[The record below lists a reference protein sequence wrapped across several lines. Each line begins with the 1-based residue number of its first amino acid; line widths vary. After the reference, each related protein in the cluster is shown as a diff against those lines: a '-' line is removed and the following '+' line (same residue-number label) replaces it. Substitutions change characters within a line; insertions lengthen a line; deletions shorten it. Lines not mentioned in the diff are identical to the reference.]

1 MSYRI
6 SYLMPKKE
14 FERLIEKKQS
24 QAVQEAP
31 AKKSSTPR
39 RNVKPKKISSTP
51 RRKVKPK
58 KVSSAPRRHTKSKT
72 TTSKKAGEDQK
83 GQISRQRKNSREV
96 SEAVRCEE

>member
-14 FERLIEKKQS
+14 FKCLIGKKQS

-39 RNVKPKKISSTP
+39 RKAKPKKASPHPEGTQN
-51 RRKVKPK
+51 RRQQKSGKGLKRPNPPTEK
-58 KVSSAPRRHTKSKT
+58 KL
-72 TTSKKAGEDQK
+72 G
-83 GQISRQRKNSREV
+83 G
-96 SEAVRCEE
+96 SE